1 MFLAAFLVLS
11 LGSCGSNTNPAHTAS
26 PTRYALAE
34 LGSFGWGSLA
44 DSSRHLTDQEL
55 RYGGAVLSA
64 IVGFDVDVQ
73 GRVFVLD
80 RDYKK
85 LDNKKIV
92 AFSPSGDYERVVAAG
107 YGEGPGEFVRPRH
120 LSISRNGDLAV
131 ADGATGRVTVFDSS
145 GVVLTILRLDFDLQ
159 GTHAYGDKLAVT
171 RLGASAGDVAW
182 EVTDAGELGTPILS
196 VTGNEA
202 EIGRFG
208 DPGAFAS
215 TPSGLGFASPKVGL
229 WRIVEDGAVTSGG
242 MELFPG
248 LAGRSELVDAGIEY
262 RTVPIAARG
271 FGQRRNGDV
280 VVFYRVLADRD
291 EQLELPARGLWVA
304 TFAPQGDFRSSQLL
318 CPDSADVGW
327 PTLGPEDRLYVQTTV
342 PFPRVVKYEMKPLP

>member
-1 MFLAAFLVLS
+1 MFLAAMLVLS

-80 RDYKK
+80 RD
-85 LDNKKIV
+85 
-92 AFSPSGDYERVVAAG
+92 VAAG

-159 GTHAYGDKLAVT
+159 GTHAYGEKLAVT

-196 VTGNEA
+196 VTGSEA

-208 DPGAFAS
+208 DPGAFTS

-248 LAGRSELVDAGIEY
+248 LAGRSELVDGGIEY

-304 TFAPQGDFRSSQLL
+304 TFAPQGGFRGSQLL
-318 CPDSADVGW
+318 FPDSADVGW